1 MSVVSSRNSGALHSQ
16 SVNMEFVDG
25 IKKRRSGRV
34 VSRGAQM
41 KTAKERTEKDMV
53 DCCRVEGPNTKS
65 PKNPNLKPTR
75 ETKG

>member
-1 MSVVSSRNSGALHSQ
+1 
-16 SVNMEFVDG
+16 MEFIDG

-41 KTAKERTEKDMV
+41 KTAKERTGDASTEKDMV

-65 PKNPNLKPTR
+65 P
-75 ETKG
+75 